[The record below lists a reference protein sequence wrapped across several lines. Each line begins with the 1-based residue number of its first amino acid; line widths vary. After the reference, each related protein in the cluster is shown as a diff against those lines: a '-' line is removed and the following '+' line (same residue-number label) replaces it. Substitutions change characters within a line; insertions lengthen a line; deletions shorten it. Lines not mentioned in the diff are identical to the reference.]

1 MDDGPTGSDAP
12 EAVTATPPRE
22 DAARTRAEAQR
33 PAGQAAQAASVDAQH
48 PWLGLASFTEE
59 TRAYFYG
66 REEEVAELDRRVQRK
81 TLTVLFGQSGLGK
94 TSILRAGLV
103 PRLRPMGYCPVYVR
117 IDYSR
122 DSPPPSDQIKAAI
135 FRATQESG
143 QWTQP
148 GVAVAGESLW
158 EFLHH
163 RDDVLRDASG
173 KTVIP
178 LLIFDQFEEI
188 FTLAQTDD
196 FGRQRASQFVEDL
209 ADLVENR
216 APGPLEA
223 RIEQDDS
230 AAERFDFTRSDYR
243 ILIALREDYL
253 AHLEAFKGAMPSIT
267 QNRMRLARMTGE
279 QALAAVVK
287 PGGKLVSSEVAEAI
301 VRFIAG
307 GSELRNAEVE
317 PSLLSLICRELNNAR
332 IAQGRSEISA
342 ALLAGSHGTIL
353 AEFYERALA
362 DQPLAVRHFIEDELL
377 TESGF
382 RESIAE
388 ESVRKAFAAA
398 GARPDALAAL
408 VDRRLLRIEERLDVR
423 RVELTH
429 DVLCGV
435 VQASR
440 DLRHEREARDEAER
454 KLSEQRARELA
465 TRKALVR
472 ARQFAAVCAALAI
485 IAVAG
490 AIFGYQSMKR
500 AQVAEAQAL
509 QTRAMAESARG
520 EAEKLID
527 YLLDDFYLELEPVGR
542 LDILAQLSKRAV
554 DYYSALPAALRTPET
569 DRNRALALVR
579 YGAILRTQS
588 KLDESRKALAE
599 AVDVLG
605 KMRREGDQS
614 ETTAIGLA
622 LGLVSQARVADSVNR
637 AGDSQQLTVQAVD
650 VLRPLMAMPSPTIA
664 LRRAY
669 GLAMT
674 YLGFSQLRR
683 NQLEP
688 AVKSLDDAREAYR
701 SIDGLKL
708 GDLPSAAGFAEASAW
723 QVEALQDLGRTDDAR
738 RVGAEAAKVAGQVV
752 DLRPGHMVAIRAR
765 ALISDSLAAAELNS
779 LRLGKAVALSDAG
792 AGDWKAILQI
802 DPTNQIAWNN
812 LGASMT
818 GTGYYLLRM
827 GRVREAEQQWRAT
840 LAVERQAQSSAMIA
854 SMLSLPAAGLGA
866 LEADLGERQTAE
878 ADLATYARL
887 NGQAVAELP
896 PDSFMRAAIEQ
907 FGPYGIGVAARYALP
922 LAAGDYGA
930 VRELAR
936 AAVQRGQA
944 LQPKDALQEFIKNG
958 RLATTYAVLADA
970 SYNLKD
976 YAAADEQIKQAIDLR
991 RRLPKRTLLDQ
1002 LDIDDD
1008 LILAALIA
1016 VRLDRS
1022 VEAQQLIE
1030 PVVKFNRELKTR
1042 DHDDLFQHVQLA
1054 RALYVSALASPAQR
1068 TAELNEAAAL
1078 MDGLPPPMRRQI
1090 SVALWRDRIAEEQ
1103 KKRR

>member
-1 MDDGPTGSDAP
+1 MANNSVGSAAP
-12 EAVTATPPRE
+12 ETAVET
-22 DAARTRAEAQR
+22 QR
-33 PAGQAAQAASVDAQH
+33 PGASPVGQDTKRAASGASARASVDAQH

-94 TSILRAGLV
+94 TSILRAGIV

-122 DSPPPSDQIKAAI
+122 ESPPPSDQIKAAI
-135 FRATQESG
+135 LRATQESG

-163 RDDVLRDASG
+163 RDDILRDGSG

-188 FTLAQTDD
+188 FTLAQSDD
-196 FGRQRASQFVEDL
+196 FGRKRAAQFIEDL

-216 APGPLEA
+216 APKSLEE
-223 RIEQDDS
+223 RIEHDES
-230 AAERFDFTRSDYR
+230 ATERFDFTRGDYR

-253 AHLEAFKGAMPSIT
+253 AHLEAFKSEMPSIT

-287 PGGKLVSSEVAEAI
+287 PGGKLVSAEVAEAI
-301 VRFIAG
+301 VRFTAG

-342 ALLAGSHGTIL
+342 DLLAGSHGTIL

-388 ESVRKAFAAA
+388 ESVRKAFAEA
-398 GARPDALAAL
+398 GARPDALATL

-429 DVLCGV
+429 DVLCSV
-435 VQASR
+435 VRASR

-454 KLSEQRARELA
+454 KLAEQRARELA
-465 TRKALVR
+465 TRKALIR
-472 ARQFAAVCAALAI
+472 ARQIAAVCAVLAVGAL
-485 IAVAG
+485 AG
-490 AIFGYQSMKR
+490 AIFGYYSMKR
-500 AQVAEAQAL
+500 AQLAEAQAL

-520 EAEKLID
+520 EAEKLIV

-554 DYYSALPAALRTPET
+554 DYYSALPPELRTPET

-579 YGAILRTQS
+579 YGSVLRTQS

-599 AVDVLG
+599 AVGVLG

-614 ETTAIGLA
+614 EITAIGLS
-622 LGLVSQARVADSVNR
+622 LGLVSQARVADSLGEYTESEPLIAR
-637 AGDSQQLTVQAVD
+637 AVD
-650 VLRPLMAMPSPTIA
+650 ILRPLMAMPNPTIA

-674 YLGFSQLRR
+674 YSGFSQLRR
-683 NQLEP
+683 NQQDA
-688 AVKSLDDAREAYR
+688 AVKSLEESREVYR

-723 QVEALQDLGRTDDAR
+723 QVEALQDLGRNDEAR
-738 RVGAEAAKVAGQVV
+738 RVGGEAAKVAGQIIA
-752 DLRPGHMVAIRAR
+752 LRPGHMVAIRAR
-765 ALISDSLAAAELNS
+765 ALISDSLASAELNS
-779 LRLGKAVALSDAG
+779 LHLGKAVALSEAG
-792 AGDWKAILQI
+792 ARDWEAILQI
-802 DPTNQIAWNN
+802 DPSNQIAWNN
-812 LGASMT
+812 LGASRT

-827 GRVREAEQQWRAT
+827 GRLRESQQQWRST
-840 LAVERQAQSSAMIA
+840 LAIEQQTQPSAMIG
-854 SMLSLPAAGLGA
+854 SMLSLPAAALAG
-866 LEADLGERQTAE
+866 LEADLGDRQAAQ

-887 NGQAVAELP
+887 NAIAVRDLP
-896 PDSFMRAAIEQ
+896 PDSFLRSAVEQ
-907 FGPYGIGVAARYALP
+907 FGPLGIGIVARYALP
-922 LAAGDYGA
+922 LGAGDYA
-930 VRELAR
+930 TVRDLAQ

-944 LQPKDALQEFIKNG
+944 LTPKDTLQAFIKNAS
-958 RLATTYAVLADA
+958 LAATYAVLADA

-976 YAAADEQIKQAIDLR
+976 YAVADEQIKLAIDYR
-991 RRLPKRTLLDQ
+991 RHLPKRTLQDQ
-1002 LDIDDD
+1002 LEADDD

-1016 VRLDRS
+1016 VRLERPA
-1022 VEAQQLIE
+1022 EAQQIIE
-1030 PVVKFNRELKTR
+1030 PVVKFHEGLETR
-1042 DHDDLFQHVQLA
+1042 DHDDLRQHVQLA
-1054 RALYVSALASPAQR
+1054 RALYVSALVTPGQRAAQL
-1068 TAELNEAAAL
+1068 TEAASL
-1078 MDGLPPPMRRQI
+1078 IDGLPPMMRRQI
-1090 SVALWRDRIAEEQ
+1090 SVALWRDRIAEEL